1 MKISKKIKNEILSAF
16 RNLNQAGS
24 FTSPSKLKNSLGLKK
39 ISIKDIQKILSSDPA
54 YVSHRRS
61 VKKFHRRKFV
71 APTVKLCVFE

>member
-1 MKISKKIKNEILSAF
+1 MRVNKKIRNEILSEF

-24 FTSPSKLKNSLGLKK
+24 FTSPSKLKSSLDLKK

-54 YVSHRRS
+54 YVSHRRA
-61 VKKFHRRKFV
+61 VKKFYRRKFV